1 MARDRS
7 LLSAHK
13 RQLRLIAAQIKK
25 LSRRLREVHGQ
36 IPLPEDFREREER
49 LVPYTLEM
57 HLRATMEGAIRD
69 HLEPAADALL
79 AAVEVNTAML
89 ESRFYEGE

>member
-25 LSRRLREVHGQ
+25 LSRRLRELHGQ

-49 LVPYTLEM
+49 QAPYTLEM
-57 HLRATMEGAIRD
+57 HLRATMEGAISD